1 MHCGI
6 RVLPVTPRDELRD
19 LGTERT
25 VGADNIAHER
35 RERTQREEGRPRESP
50 EASAP
55 GHGWRPRLAAA
66 SWGRPWQAAG
76 SANIALLKRS
86 HTHLVK

>member
-19 LGTERT
+19 LGTEHT
-25 VGADNIAHER
+25 VRADDIAHER
-35 RERTQREEGRPRESP
+35 RERTQREEGRPHESP

-55 GHGWRPRLAAA
+55 GRGWRPRPG
-66 SWGRPWQAAG
+66 GRPWHAAG

-86 HTHLVK
+86 HTHLFK

>member
-35 RERTQREEGRPRESP
+35 RERTQPEEGRPRESP

-55 GHGWRPRLAAA
+55 GRGWRPDLGADPGMPPVLR
-66 SWGRPWQAAG
+66 
-76 SANIALLKRS
+76 I
-86 HTHLVK
+86 

>member
-19 LGTERT
+19 LGTEHT
-25 VGADNIAHER
+25 VRADDITHER
-35 RERTQREEGRPRESP
+35 RERTQPEEGRPRESP

-55 GHGWRPRLAAA
+55 GRGWH
-66 SWGRPWQAAG
+66 AAG

-86 HTHLVK
+86 HTHLFK